1 MTMFL
6 NKGRKVIKLTYYL
19 DGRVAIEV
27 NGKKVAEI
35 SEMEIFGE
43 MSLILNKPRTA
54 SIKALK
60 PSIVLPIDQKILN
73 DLLSEC
79 PPVISSLVKQLAY
92 RLSQCDQK
100 YNLLKIKQSDLFN
113 NPNVCGETRYNLS
126 NKIWWN
132 IDGDFN
138 RYSLYHFNKVTR
150 SILRWN

>member
-1 MTMFL
+1 MCENIKMHKDQKQRFL
-6 NKGRKVIKLTYYL
+6 PDDYIFKQGEKGDKAYLLL

-60 PSIVLPIDQKILN
+60 PSIVLPINQKILS

-79 PPVISSLVKQLAY
+79 PPVVASLVKQLAY
-92 RLSQCDQK
+92 RLSQCDQEIQT
-100 YNLLKIKQSDLFN
+100 LKKKN
-113 NPNVCGETRYNLS
+113 N
-126 NKIWWN
+126 
-132 IDGDFN
+132 
-138 RYSLYHFNKVTR
+138 
-150 SILRWN
+150 

>member
-1 MTMFL
+1 MCENITMSKDQKQKFL
-6 NKGRKVIKLTYYL
+6 PDDYVFKQGEKGDKAYLLL

-92 RLSQCDQK
+92 RLSQCDQEIQS
-100 YNLLKIKQSDLFN
+100 LK
-113 NPNVCGETRYNLS
+113 
-126 NKIWWN
+126 NKTI
-132 IDGDFN
+132 
-138 RYSLYHFNKVTR
+138 
-150 SILRWN
+150 

>member
-1 MTMFL
+1 MSKDQKQKFL
-6 NKGRKVIKLTYYL
+6 PDDYIFKQGEKGDKAYLLL

-43 MSLILNKPRTA
+43 MSLILKKPRTA

-92 RLSQCDQK
+92 RLSQCDHEIQS
-100 YNLLKIKQSDLFN
+100 LK
-113 NPNVCGETRYNLS
+113 
-126 NKIWWN
+126 NKTIWF
-132 IDGDFN
+132 I
-138 RYSLYHFNKVTR
+138 
-150 SILRWN
+150 

>member
-1 MTMFL
+1 MCENIKMHKDQKQRFL
-6 NKGRKVIKLTYYL
+6 PDDYIFKQGEKGDKAYLLL

-60 PSIVLPIDQKILN
+60 PSIVLPINQKILS

-79 PPVISSLVKQLAY
+79 PPVVASLVKQLAY
-92 RLSQCDQK
+92 RLSQCDQEIQS
-100 YNLLKIKQSDLFN
+100 LKKKN
-113 NPNVCGETRYNLS
+113 N
-126 NKIWWN
+126 
-132 IDGDFN
+132 
-138 RYSLYHFNKVTR
+138 
-150 SILRWN
+150 